1 MAGYKVYV
9 GKTSGSYGA
18 PVGVGKMTQYTV
30 KNLVQG
36 STYFF
41 TVTAYSTSGLE
52 STYSNEVSKS
62 IY

>member
-1 MAGYKVYV
+1 M